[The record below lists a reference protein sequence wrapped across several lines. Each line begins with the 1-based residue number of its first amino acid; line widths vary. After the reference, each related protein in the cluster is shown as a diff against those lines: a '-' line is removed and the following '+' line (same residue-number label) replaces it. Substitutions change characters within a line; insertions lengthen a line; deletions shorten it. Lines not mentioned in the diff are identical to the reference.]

1 MHAAGSSL
9 NVLTDVEA
17 VADSVNWTEL
27 MPEQKLQ
34 MDHMHTFDGN
44 AITGVGS
51 VTHVRLNIYPDGGV
65 RRFRVFGQLAQERNP
80 RTPLNCFPPR

>member
-1 MHAAGSSL
+1 MLQAVRL
-9 NVLTDVEA
+9 NGVTDAEA

-34 MDHMHTFDGN
+34 MDHIHTFDGN

-51 VTHVRLNIYPDGGV
+51 GASIYIPMAGSAGFASWDNWPRSARLGRP
-65 RRFRVFGQLAQERNP
+65 
-80 RTPLNCFPPR
+80 

>member
-1 MHAAGSSL
+1 
-9 NVLTDVEA
+9 
-17 VADSVNWTEL
+17 

-51 VTHVRLNIYPDGGV
+51 VTHMRLNIYPDGGV
-65 RRFRVFGQLAQERNP
+65 SRNIYPDGGVSRFRVFGQLAQER
-80 RTPLNCFPPR
+80 